1 MNDGRHTGM
10 IYQKLTGIKIDEQM
24 KLWDARGK
32 GYYGE
37 YLLFS
42 ELYNKVS
49 GTCKILMNL
58 QIPSEHGKTTEID
71 LLVIHE
77 TGLYVFEAKHYK
89 GTIYGKIDEPR
100 WTQYFRTAPNQSF
113 NSPIMQNRWHIEQ
126 LSKLYPNLPIR
137 SFIVF
142 TNEECTLNVIGGMK
156 DTTLCYLHNMRR
168 MFEDMCA
175 KAAVCMNM
183 EQIDEVFRSLT
194 IHSPMQMDC
203 IYDNGVVMNLYDFV
217 AQATAMHTAKLRE
230 DERGHEEKLRVEQEA
245 HSKKLQAERD
255 AHIKRM
261 EVAEQ
266 SLVKKEKEAQNSIQA
281 TKRIAI
287 IAVVATV
294 IVCISLVGN
303 HKQEK
308 LDAIKEADAKIAG
321 VDAQI
326 EKYQAAAD
334 AKVEQYK
341 NQADADLAKHK
352 AQADAEVEQY
362 RKQADAEIE
371 QYRAEAEAAR
381 AEQQKFAEKWQ
392 VVTDFVVDG
401 NLLSKDFVTV
411 SDVVLKDSVDFGNL
425 VKLSCT
431 LTHNGEDFYALI
443 DKSSMFTVLLTDGR
457 VLEFPCYSS
466 QYSSYSLGY
475 SSSVKKLDV
484 KNFELSGFNTDE
496 IAMIKLTNM
505 QIKRIKYVYG
515 EKSLSDY
522 EVVLYTAK

>member
-1 MNDGRHTGM
+1 MNTGNSQHTKN
-10 IYQKLTGIKIDEQM
+10 IYYDLTGVKIDEQY
-24 KLWDARGK
+24 KEWDARGK

-42 ELYNKVS
+42 EIYNKVP

-58 QIPSEHGKTTEID
+58 QIPSENGKTTEID

-89 GTIYGKIDEPR
+89 GTIYGKIDEKK

-113 NSPIMQNRWHIEQ
+113 NSPIRQNKWHIEQ

-142 TNEECTLNVIGGMK
+142 TNEECTLNVTGSM
-156 DTTLCYLHNMRR
+156 DNTTLCYLHNMSN
-168 MFEDMCA
+168 CLA
-175 KAAVCMNM
+175 ASCSKASVCMSM
-183 EQIDEVFRSLT
+183 EHIDEVFNALKVY
-194 IHSPMQMDC
+194 SPIRQANVTKD
-203 IYDNGVVMNLYDFV
+203 GVVLSFYDFF
-217 AQATAMHTAKLRE
+217 E
-230 DERGHEEKLRVEQEA
+230 
-245 HSKKLQAERD
+245 
-255 AHIKRM
+255 
-261 EVAEQ
+261 EVAKAQTSRMQE
-266 SLVKKEKEAQNSIQA
+266 LEKNYEKKEKEAENSRQT
-281 TKRIAI
+281 TKRRAI
-287 IAVVATV
+287 FAVVAILLICFV
-294 IVCISLVGN
+294 KVSGY
-303 HKQEK
+303 KQEK
-308 LDAIKEADAKIAG
+308 NEAVAQANAKQAQ

-334 AKVEQYK
+334 AKAEQYK

-362 RKQADAEIE
+362 RKQADAEVE

-401 NLLSKDFVTV
+401 NLLSEDFVTV
-411 SDVVLKDSVDFGNL
+411 SNVVLKDSVDFGNL

-443 DKSSMFTVLLTDGR
+443 DKSSMFTVVLKDGR
-457 VLEFPCYSS
+457 VVEFPCYSS

-475 SSSVKKLDV
+475 SSSVKKI
-484 KNFELSGFNTDE
+484 GGQ
-496 IAMIKLTNM
+496 KL
-505 QIKRIKYVYG
+505 R
-515 EKSLSDY
+515 
-522 EVVLYTAK
+522 A